1 MINKLRTTLAL
12 TCVLALAGTS
22 ALAQK
27 TETVRA
33 GLTSVKLSSE
43 LVTALQSLGVAPG
56 TVAPTEVYNGKATFP
71 VTGGAID
78 LKSLK
83 GEVIHSGGLTLTAG
97 GTQVRLQSFT
107 IDTTGSAPVLT
118 GLVVKDGVLL
128 GRVPLFDIDLSNASI
143 QVHDEVLKIKG
154 VGLILD
160 KAAAG
165 ALNSFFGVSAFTA
178 GFPIGTAKVVA
189 VLY

>member
-1 MINKLRTTLAL
+1 VINKLRTTLAL
-12 TCVLALAGTS
+12 TCVLVLAGTS

-56 TVAPTEVYNGKATFP
+56 TVAPTELRNGKATFP

-97 GTQVRLQSFT
+97 GTQVRLQAFT

-128 GRVPLFDIDLSNASI
+128 GRVPLFDIGLSNASI
-143 QVHDEVLKIKG
+143 QVHDEVLKING
-154 VGLILD
+154 VGLTLN

-165 ALNSFFGVSAFTA
+165 ALNSSFGVSAFTA
-178 GFPIGTAKVVA
+178 GFPIGTAKVLA